1 MTGTTGVLWPSL
13 YQGDGTRI
21 RKWLYGS
28 VLIRDWDSAG
38 STNMEDIVVFQQDGN
53 LNPALLQ
60 PVSSG
65 GYGFYDLGSITD
77 NGVEFNPQFKA
88 DETYIWQ
95 SRRTQRTDIT
105 QDDEEITF
113 SCSES
118 TPLIDYLWYNMPI
131 GFTGVPFFPA
141 IGDSGYTVTK
151 PFYSDVV
158 YRQLLIIG
166 VDGSVGPNGQPEY
179 IIELRPRVS
188 LSKKAKK
195 QWAAKQVDVTE
206 LSYYVHVDP
215 WSGFDSQTLRG
226 GSVWLAEGGVIALPT
241 VSTVTGTAV
250 TGAKA
255 NLVFNAPSLQNDGVV
270 VGAAQT
276 QEQDNVTYTATKTAA
291 STTTAATI
299 ATTTTTSGVVT
310 LVVTGLTAST
320 SYTFAVTAT
329 GANGQSIVYPNSNS
343 VTAIA

>member
-38 STNMEDIVVFQQDGN
+38 STSLQNIPVFTTDGN
-53 LNPALLQ
+53 LNPALLT
-60 PVSSG
+60 PVSAG
-65 GYGFYDLGSITD
+65 GYGFFDLGSITD

-131 GFTGVPFFPA
+131 GFNGVADFPA
-141 IGDSGYTVTK
+141 IGTTPYTVTK

-179 IIELRPRVS
+179 IVELRPRVS

-206 LSYYVHVDP
+206 LSYYCHVDP

-226 GSVWLAEGGVIALPT
+226 GIVWINEGGVITLPT
-241 VSTVTGTAV
+241 VTTVTGTAV

-255 NLVFNAPSLQNDGVV
+255 TLVFNAPTVTNEGQP
-270 VGAAQT
+270 VGPAQT
-276 QEQDNVTYTATKTAA
+276 QELDNIVYTATKTVA
-291 STTTAATI
+291 STTTPATI
-299 ATTTTTSGVVT
+299 STAVTTSGVVT
-310 LVVTGLTAST
+310 LTVTGLTAASV
-320 SYTFAVTAT
+320 YTFAVTAT
-329 GANGQSIVYPNSNS
+329 GANGQSIVYPASTS